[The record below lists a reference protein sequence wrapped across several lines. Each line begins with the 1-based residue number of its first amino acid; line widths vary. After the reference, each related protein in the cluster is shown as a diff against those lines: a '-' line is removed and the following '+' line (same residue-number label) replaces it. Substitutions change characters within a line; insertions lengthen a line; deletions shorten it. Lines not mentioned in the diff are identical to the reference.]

1 MTPDYRLIVV
11 TVPDLRRD
19 LDFLDAARAAEAGGA
34 TAFQIRW
41 KAASAGALL
50 RITERLLRAVEPPV
64 YVNDRVDVA
73 RAAGA
78 DGVHLGANDLDP
90 GRVGAATSGSI
101 RVGFSVGSEGEA
113 AAACTGKAHYWSLGP
128 FNRTRSKADAGPAL
142 GEQGF
147 RRLADLAPAG
157 LPVIA
162 IGGIGAGD
170 VRRVVEAG
178 ARGVA
183 VISAVSGASDVER
196 ATREIRDELDACI
209 R

>member
-1 MTPDYRLIVV
+1 MTPDYRLIIV
-11 TVPDLRRD
+11 TAPDLHPD
-19 LDFLDAARAAEAGGA
+19 VDFLDAARAAEAGGA

-50 RITERLLRAVEPPV
+50 RVTQSLLRAVELPV

-78 DGVHLGANDLDP
+78 DGVHLGADDMDP
-90 GRVGAATSGSI
+90 GRAGVATSGSI
-101 RVGFSVGSEGEA
+101 RVGLSVGSEGEA
-113 AAACTGKAHYWSLGP
+113 AAARTGEAHYWSLGP

-142 GEQGF
+142 GEKGF

-157 LPVIA
+157 QPVIA

-170 VRRVVEAG
+170 VGPVVEAG
-178 ARGVA
+178 ACGVA
-183 VISAVSGASDVER
+183 VISAVAGASDIER
-196 ATREIRDELDACI
+196 ATREIRDELDAHI

>member
-1 MTPDYRLIVV
+1 M
-11 TVPDLRRD
+11 
-19 LDFLDAARAAEAGGA
+19 
-34 TAFQIRW
+34 
-41 KAASAGALL
+41 
-50 RITERLLRAVEPPV
+50 
-64 YVNDRVDVA
+64 
-73 RAAGA
+73 
-78 DGVHLGANDLDP
+78 
-90 GRVGAATSGSI
+90 
-101 RVGFSVGSEGEA
+101 GSEGGA
-113 AAACTGKAHYWSLGP
+113 AAARTGEAHYGSLGP
-128 FNRTRSKADAGPAL
+128 FSRTRCKADAGPAL

-183 VISAVSGASDVER
+183 VISAVSGASDIER
-196 ATREIRDELDACI
+196 ATREIRDELDACL